1 MSDIR
6 RRKRAELIF
15 GRTEKAR
22 KQVNYYTDKYNE
34 FNKMSL
40 EELHI
45 LQDKIKT
52 RELRLSSTGKLAF
65 IEVYKQKQFQLMVE
79 KAKQEIN
86 KTKQDEQDLE

>member
-6 RRKRAELIF
+6 RRKRADLLF

-22 KQVNYYTDKYNE
+22 KQVNHYIDKYNE

-52 RELRLSSTGKLAF
+52 REIKLSGVGKLAF
-65 IEVYKQKQFQLMVE
+65 IEIYKQKQFQLMVE
-79 KAKQEIN
+79 KAKQQIN